1 MVHLHYFMPPKV
13 GITQQEFSDYYRH
26 RHIHALGDKP
36 GPNFG
41 RYVQS
46 HRVPSPKGNASFYA
60 VAEVW
65 NDDEAAWLE
74 FSTSPALEVFR
85 TDERNFADV
94 PKCENLAT
102 IDHAIV
108 DGKLFRGMVKAIM
121 RLRRRDDMR
130 YGEFRRYWL
139 DVHAPKAAEAS
150 GIRRYVASYTIDN
163 VYHLSEPR
171 WDGVAHVWFDDAVAA
186 ERAMAP
192 GGSAEPLMTDL
203 ARFTSCTEIG
213 FAVEHYLKWPE
224 RVPDRKSS

>member
-1 MVHLHYFMPPKV
+1 M
-13 GITQQEFSDYYRH
+13 
-26 RHIHALGDKP
+26 GDKP

-74 FSTSPALEVFR
+74 FSNSPALEIFR
-85 TDERNFADV
+85 IDERNFADV
-94 PKCENLAT
+94 PRCENLTT
-102 IDHAIV
+102 IENAIV
-108 DGKLFRGMVKAIM
+108 DGKLFRGMVKAII

-130 YGEFRRYWL
+130 YGEFRRSWL
-139 DVHAPKAAEAS
+139 DVHAPKVAEAS
-150 GIRRYVASYTIDN
+150 GVTATPAAYTIDQ
-163 VYHLSEPR
+163 R
-171 WDGVAHVWFDDAVAA
+171 VANICPSHAMGMAWSTVWFDDAVAA
-186 ERAMAP
+186 ERAIAP

-224 RVPDRKSS
+224 HVPDRTPS